1 MRKNGYYSQRQ
12 FAKITGISTVT
23 LSKLVKEG
31 VIKLQPNGTI
41 SGEELRKLVIVELRK
56 KYADSLLLFQV
67 GSADSCSQA
76 ISNITAL
83 FEREHKKNKK
93 IKPLLYYK
101 SIDDLVDN
109 IVNYEPA
116 DLSLTFLETRYMK
129 HICKEFLSRYKQAM
143 QTLFISK
150 TVDNMSNTHDTL
162 KLNDLPNGVVY
173 NLFMSG
179 VRDANYDYSG
189 VENMLRVLDTLL
201 DERFNVIVDSLQL
214 KDEHN
219 VALFERKEL
228 TSDIVKDVDTFYE
241 FLTTKLPEQK
251 DTLGNTFYM
260 LPNKVE
266 KLYLLDAEK
275 MQSGC
280 LRDNI
285 KSVIHNN
292 RVFTAMNLNLEYTDA
307 EATQALLTLT
317 NNLATGVFGEVMFTC
332 TRSQYERCVPD
343 LLKVFFDNYESNGTK
358 LTFLND

>member
-76 ISNITAL
+76 ISNVTAL

-116 DLSLTFLETRYMK
+116 DLSLTFLENRYMK

-214 KDEHN
+214 KDASN
-219 VALFERKEL
+219 AVLFERKDL
-228 TSDIVKDVDTFYE
+228 TSDIIKDVDTFYD
-241 FLTTKLPEQK
+241 FLSTKLPEQK

-266 KLYLLDAEK
+266 KLYVLDTEK

-280 LRDNI
+280 LKDNI
-285 KSVIHNN
+285 RSVIHNN
-292 RVFTAMNLNLEYTDA
+292 RVFTAMNLNLEYTDV

-317 NNLATGVFGEVMFTC
+317 NNLTTGVFGEVMFTC
-332 TRSQYERCVPD
+332 TRKQYEEYVPD
-343 LLKVFFDNYESNGTK
+343 LLRVFLDNYESNGIK
-358 LTFLND
+358 LTFIND